1 LSIINTKRLILR
13 DINEQDA
20 DDIFEYAS
28 SPNVGPNAGWKPHE
42 SKKETLEVMKAVF
55 LDQDGIWGI
64 VLRENGKMIGS
75 VGLIKDPKREND
87 RTRMLGYAIGDGH
100 WGKGIMTEAV
110 KAVLRFGFEELKLD
124 LISAYCYP
132 FNERSRN
139 VLKKCGFRCE
149 GTLKLAEK
157 IYNGSVYDN
166 ECYALTTHDFAA
178 RIEED

>member
-1 LSIINTKRLILR
+1 MSVINTKRFVLR
-13 DINEQDA
+13 EINEQDV
-20 DDIFEYAS
+20 DDMFEYSS

-42 SKKETLEVMKAVF
+42 NKEESLEVMKAIF

-64 VLRENGKMIGS
+64 IENGKLIGS

-87 RTRMLGYAIGDGH
+87 NVRMLGYALSDQH

-110 KAVLRFGFEELKLD
+110 QAVLRYGFDELKLD

-132 FNERSRN
+132 FNERSKN
-139 VLKKCGFRCE
+139 VLKKCGFCYE

-157 IYNGSVYDN
+157 IYNGNVYDN
-166 ECYALTTHDFAA
+166 ECYALTVHDSDEV
-178 RIEED
+178 R